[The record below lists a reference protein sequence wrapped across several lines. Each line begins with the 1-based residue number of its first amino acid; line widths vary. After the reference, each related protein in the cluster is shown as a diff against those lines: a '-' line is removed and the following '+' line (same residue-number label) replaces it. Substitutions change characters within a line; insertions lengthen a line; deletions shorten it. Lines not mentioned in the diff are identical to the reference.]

1 MRSNLSVFLNGENI
15 ILTRMRKRSRMAA
28 VVLLTMLMLT
38 MLMRRNT
45 SSGMS
50 ELTLRFVFGKV
61 EGNFRE
67 ESATVVFALRH
78 SQRKRLEMVEG
89 G

>member
-1 MRSNLSVFLNGENI
+1 
-15 ILTRMRKRSRMAA
+15 MAA
-28 VVLLTMLMLT
+28 VVLLKMLT
-38 MLMRRNT
+38 RRNT
-45 SSGMS
+45 SIGMS

-89 G
+89 GGGREDDGEHKQTGVGLFQNKNPGHL

>member
-1 MRSNLSVFLNGENI
+1 
-15 ILTRMRKRSRMAA
+15 MAA
-28 VVLLTMLMLT
+28 VVLLKMLT
-38 MLMRRNT
+38 RRNT